1 MHVGMV
7 VSDLDGTLLDSS
19 HRLSTADRETL
30 VELGRRGVIRVVAT
44 GRSLFSARRV
54 LAEDFPIDFLA
65 HSSGAGIVSWPVQ
78 RSVRAVHMTPCAATG
93 LARELSARGLDFML
107 HRAIPDNH
115 HFYAHE
121 SGRDNVDFERRY
133 RLYAEYAEE
142 LRTPFTSDES
152 MCQAIVIDPP
162 PRPGSLAELRAAL
175 PKFQI
180 IRTTSPLDGKSTWIE
195 IFPIGVGKAI
205 AASWLREREGC
216 RGSACV
222 AVGNDYNDLDLL
234 DWADL
239 PFVVSNAPDE
249 LRSRYSTVASNDANG
264 FTEAVRKALT

>member
-1 MHVGMV
+1 MPP
-7 VSDLDGTLLDSS
+7 
-19 HRLSTADRETL
+19 R
-30 VELGRRGVIRVVAT
+30 
-44 GRSLFSARRV
+44 
-54 LAEDFPIDFLA
+54 
-65 HSSGAGIVSWPVQ
+65 
-78 RSVRAVHMTPCAATG
+78 AATE

-115 HFYAHE
+115 RFYAHN
-121 SGRDNVDFERRY
+121 SGRCNLDFERRR

-142 LRTPFTSDES
+142 LRIPFTSEEP

-162 PRPGSLAELRAAL
+162 PGPGSLAELREAL
-175 PKFQI
+175 PEFQI
-180 IRTTSPLDGKSTWIE
+180 IRTTSPFDGTSTWIE

-205 AASWLREREGC
+205 AASWLREQQGR

-249 LRSRYSTVASNDANG
+249 LRCRYSTVASNDANG